1 MREGA
6 HGTAHASGQE
16 WNMRE
21 ACIPRGRKEGKH
33 GWSVLCVYVLEE
45 GIYKKKQGYRNAWGG
60 GAPPLKPREGLRVQL
75 WALI

>member
-1 MREGA
+1 MREGV

-16 WNMRE
+16 WNMQE

-45 GIYKKKQGYRNAWGG
+45 GIYKKSKATEMHGW
-60 GAPPLKPREGLRVQL
+60 GAPPLKPREGLGVQL